1 MPPPKAVSIAICRSA
16 RGNSGWSKMRCILR
30 ALGVWGRKIQRSQ
43 TDGIGSGRV
52 TGRLTSTPQ
61 VEGVTD
67 HVTDPGHVNGREIV
81 MEVMIEHTTSDHIV
95 AHALH
100 LSTRKEDTDHQILG
114 SEGSVYFKF
123 FKGSTKKTSF
133 GTKRIQVPSDYNFGT

>member
-1 MPPPKAVSIAICRSA
+1 M
-16 RGNSGWSKMRCILR
+16 
-30 ALGVWGRKIQRSQ
+30 
-43 TDGIGSGRV
+43 
-52 TGRLTSTPQ
+52 
-61 VEGVTD
+61 EGVPD

-81 MEVMIEHTTSDHIV
+81 MEVMIEHTISDHIV